1 MSMIEKGK
9 QMGKHI
15 LIIGTG
21 SAGKRHAKNFSS
33 LGCSVSCMDPR
44 QDRIDELAADK
55 IKVASAFTDLADAFS
70 KARAFDAAVVA
81 SPPSFH
87 VDQSI
92 AALERGLPVLLEK
105 PVSPD
110 LAGSLRLQNAIGEN
124 KAPLLLG
131 YTWRW
136 WVPLSKV
143 KTLVDAQVIGQLRYV
158 KFTMAAHLADWHPW
172 ERYQDFF
179 MADSAQG
186 GGALLEESH
195 WLDLMLWFFGMPQKI
210 FAKIDKISSLEIDT
224 DDNVDMMVYFED
236 NLRVNLHL
244 DLYARPH
251 EKSIQFV
258 GENGTL
264 IWEPNQIRIG
274 KQMDPEW
281 ETEDFTYDRNDM
293 FVAVAEEF
301 LNIIGGHTDPA
312 CTIDDGV
319 QVLKLIEAARASSR
333 EEKVIELDRVK

>member
-15 LIIGTG
+15 LVIGTG
-21 SAGKRHAKNFSS
+21 SAGKRHAKNFTS

-44 QDRIDELAADK
+44 RDRLDDLAADE
-55 IKVASAFTDLADAFS
+55 IKVVSVFTDLEDALS
-70 KARAFDAAVVA
+70 TAGAFDAVVVA

-87 VDQSI
+87 VDQCI

-110 LAGSLRLQNAIGEN
+110 LAGSLRLQKAVREN

-136 WVPLSKV
+136 WAPLAKV
-143 KTLVDAQVIGQLRYV
+143 RDLVDQQIVGQLRYV
-158 KFTMAAHLADWHPW
+158 KFTMSAHLADWHPW

-179 MADSAQG
+179 MASSALG
-186 GGALLEESH
+186 GGALLDESH
-195 WLDLMLWFFGMPQKI
+195 WLDLMLWFFGMPQKL
-210 FAKIDKISSLEIDT
+210 FAKIDKISSLEIET
-224 DDNVDMMVYFED
+224 DDNVDMMVYFKD

-264 IWEPNQIRIG
+264 IWEPNRIRIG
-274 KQMDPEW
+274 KQMAAEW
-281 ETEDFTYDRNDM
+281 EIENFSCDRNDM

-301 LNIIGGHTDPA
+301 LTIIAGHADYT

-319 QVLKLIEAARASSR
+319 RVLKLIEAARASSR
-333 EEKVIELDRVK
+333 EEKVIRLDKI

>member
-1 MSMIEKGK
+1 MS
-9 QMGKHI
+9 KHI

-21 SAGKRHAKNFSS
+21 SAGKRHAVNLSS

-44 QDRIDELAADK
+44 RDRLDEVTAENIRLKSVFADLEAAF
-55 IKVASAFTDLADAFS
+55 AAGE
-70 KARAFDAAVVA
+70 AFDAVVVA

-87 VDQSI
+87 VDQAIS
-92 AALERGLPVLLEK
+92 ALEQGFPVMLEK

-110 LAGSLRLQNAIGEN
+110 LPGSRRLQ
-124 KAPLLLG
+124 KAVRDSGVPLLLG

-136 WVPLSKV
+136 WSPLSRV
-143 KTLVDAQVIGQLRYV
+143 KDLVDQQIVGKLRYV
-158 KFTMAAHLADWHPW
+158 KFTMSAHLADWHPW

-179 MADSAQG
+179 MASRQLG
-186 GGALLEESH
+186 GGALLDESH
-195 WLDLMLWFFGMPQKI
+195 WLDLMLWFFGLPKKL
-210 FAKIDKISSLEIDT
+210 FARIEKISSLQIET
-224 DDNVDMMVYFED
+224 DDNVDIMVIYDD

-264 IWEPNQIRIG
+264 VWEPNQIRIG

-281 ETEDFTYDRNDM
+281 ETEKFNYERNDM
-293 FVAVAEEF
+293 FVGVAKEF
-301 LNIIGGHTDPA
+301 LSIIAGQPDQT

-319 QVLKLIEAARASSR
+319 RVLHLIEAARASSR
-333 EEKVIELDRVK
+333 EEKVIELDDVP

>member
-1 MSMIEKGK
+1 MS
-9 QMGKHI
+9 KHI

-21 SAGKRHAKNFSS
+21 SAGKRHAGNFRS
-33 LGCSVSCMDPR
+33 LGCAVSCMDPR
-44 QDRIDELAADK
+44 QDRLNELAAEG
-55 IKVASAFTDLADAFS
+55 IKATSVFTDLEEAFS
-70 KARAFDAAVVA
+70 SAVALDAVVVA

-92 AALERGLPVLLEK
+92 AAMKRGLPVLLEK

-110 LAGSLRLQNAIGEN
+110 LAGSLKLQQAVRES
-124 KAPLLLG
+124 KVPLLLG

-136 WVPLSKV
+136 WPPLSRV
-143 KTLVDAQVIGQLRYV
+143 KALVERQVVGRLRYV

-179 MADSAQG
+179 MASSKLG
-186 GGALLEESH
+186 GGALLDESH
-195 WLDLMLWFFGMPQKI
+195 WLDLMLWFFGMPHRL
-210 FAKIDKISSLEIDT
+210 FAKIDKISSLQIDT
-224 DDNVDMMVYFED
+224 DDNVDMMVFFED

-258 GENGTL
+258 GETGTL
-264 IWEPNQIRIG
+264 IWEPNRIRIG

-281 ETEDFTYDRNDM
+281 EKEEFSYDRNDM

-301 LNIIGGHTDPA
+301 LNLIGGQADHT
-312 CTIDDGV
+312 CTVDDGV
-319 QVLKLIEAARASSR
+319 RVLKLIEAARTSSR
-333 EEKVIELDRVK
+333 EEKVIELDNV